1 MPFAFV
7 DVRFQ
12 IANGLLVDDSRAT
25 GAVAFTKRRLIDRNE
40 VPWCDLHN
48 VVIEQPFDRALASF
62 ECHLLAIDR
71 SCYGARKGD
80 LLVTE
85 EATYTQCDYDCNG
98 SDRSWQSSS
107 ALARMLRSGSK
118 LFEI

>member
-1 MPFAFV
+1 M
-7 DVRFQ
+7 RFQ

-40 VPWCDLHN
+40 VSWCDLHN
-48 VVIEQPFDRALASF
+48 VVIEQSFDRALASF

-85 EATYTQCDYDCNG
+85 EATYTQCDYDRNG